1 MCDYDYSPTLVAGKQ
16 ENSAHQKF
24 LSDAIQRSLRRW
36 IRTKSPLA
44 ARNPTNL
51 PAKHSQVMKN
61 PGLRCVEKMPKCSVF
76 SQLAYFFSVLAGML
90 AELTVGGVEIEPHIV
105 LS

>member
-1 MCDYDYSPTLVAGKQ
+1 MCEHHYSPTLDAGKQ

-24 LSDAIQRSLRRW
+24 LSNAIQRSLRRW

-51 PAKHSQVMKN
+51 PAKHSH
-61 PGLRCVEKMPKCSVF
+61 
-76 SQLAYFFSVLAGML
+76 FFSVLAGML